1 LKQKIRPSIFSL
13 GYQMVRQRDEPRIS
27 VNKLAQ
33 YVTSRAT
40 RQNQILRTAKFP
52 PEYITTYYRE
62 ASEAIARFLA
72 GGMIDFAI
80 LDNSIT
86 ALSQK
91 VAGNIYE
98 TRRIAGNIDAIET
111 FSGLLDDID
120 FGTAT
125 AKLGAQK
132 APHLILK
139 GVEISVRPE
148 VTLHSTSKGGE
159 DFVGGIKLHF
169 PKTEPMDEEQASL
182 VSSLINAFCKDNL
195 WKDGAPLP
203 TQCMVIDL
211 ASGRVYPGVK
221 SIKQRLKEVE
231 SACGQIA
238 SLWPGITQ

>member
-1 LKQKIRPSIFSL
+1 MAK
-13 GYQMVRQRDEPRIS
+13 QRDEPRIS

-62 ASEAIARFLA
+62 AGEAVARFLA
-72 GGMIDFAI
+72 SGMIDFAI
-80 LDNSIT
+80 LDNSIA

-111 FSGLLDDID
+111 FSSLLDDID
-120 FGTAT
+120 FGGAT

-132 APHLILK
+132 APHLILN

-148 VTLHSTSKGGE
+148 VTLHSKSKSGE

-169 PKTEPMDEEQASL
+169 PKTEPMDDEQASL
-182 VSSLINAFCKDNL
+182 VSALMNAFCKDHL
-195 WKDGAPLP
+195 WKDGAPSAAH
-203 TQCMVIDL
+203 CMVIDL
-211 ASGRVYPGVK
+211 ASGKVYPGVK
-221 SIKQRLKEVE
+221 SIKQRIKDVE

-238 SLWPGITQ
+238 SLWPAISK